1 MNEENSH
8 NDYKCVFRI
17 KCLAYELAVGAVTRF
32 NREKRKRVRST
43 YGGKV
48 ERCGGDLRMRSMTSM
63 LQHNLLVDQLG
74 CV

>member
-1 MNEENSH
+1 M
-8 NDYKCVFRI
+8 K
-17 KCLAYELAVGAVTRF
+17 LAVGAVTRF

-48 ERCGGDLRMRSMTSM
+48 ERMLGIYTYYAEHDAM